1 MKSKKIIAMLTA
13 GIISMSIFTGCGREA
28 KNDNTNK
35 SDLISTDVTIGLST
49 DEGGL
54 GDKSFNDAANK
65 GLEEIKKEYNV
76 KTQVLQSPSSTAYE
90 QNIKE
95 LSDVNDL
102 TFAIGFKMEDAM
114 SRISS
119 AKPDKKFAIVDTVI
133 DNENVTSV
141 LFKEHEGAFLMGVIA
156 GSMTKTNKVGFVGGV
171 DNNPVIERFEVG
183 YIAGVKAV
191 NPKAAEGLIGENG
204 SKHGKYVRYAGTFG
218 DPTKG
223 TEFANQLYGEGV
235 DIIFHA
241 AASTG
246 IGVINKASEL
256 REQGK
261 DVWAI
266 GVDQDQAVTMPQAK
280 DAILSSCVK
289 RVDVAIYNIAKNFI
303 NGEFAGGTTIE
314 YGLAEDGIGI
324 ADTKDNLNEET
335 LELVEKYRKEIIEGS
350 ITVPTTLEEIE

>member
-1 MKSKKIIAMLTA
+1 MGQKLEYGTKKDQWGEMCIRD
-13 GIISMSIFTGCGREA
+13 S
-28 KNDNTNK
+28 
-35 SDLISTDVTIGLST
+35 
-49 DEGGL
+49 
-54 GDKSFNDAANK
+54 
-65 GLEEIKKEYNV
+65 
-76 KTQVLQSPSSTAYE
+76 
-90 QNIKE
+90 
-95 LSDVNDL
+95 
-102 TFAIGFKMEDAM
+102 
-114 SRISS
+114 
-119 AKPDKKFAIVDTVI
+119 
-133 DNENVTSV
+133 
-141 LFKEHEGAFLMGVIA
+141 
-156 GSMTKTNKVGFVGGV
+156 
-171 DNNPVIERFEVG
+171 
-183 YIAGVKAV
+183 
-191 NPKAAEGLIGENG
+191 PKAAEGLIAESG

-261 DVWAI
+261 DVWVI

-303 NGEFAGGTTIE
+303 DGKFEGGSTIE

-324 ADTKDNLNEET
+324 ADTKDNLNAET
-335 LELVEKYRKEIIEGS
+335 LELVEKYRQEIIDGS
-350 ITVPTTLEEIE
+350 ITAPTTLAEIK